1 MIFMFEVRVV
11 IPNPKI
17 DLFFDQGLEISKKL
31 KVPWEQHTFWRTYN
45 QIHPMKFTFKQEIS
59 MELVLLQLELFS
71 ELPVKLLL
79 IWPKVVSF
87 LKKHCKLKPRTSI
100 FLGDTYVPTMERK

>member
-1 MIFMFEVRVV
+1 MFEVRAV
-11 IPNPKI
+11 ITNPII

-45 QIHPMKFTFKQEIS
+45 QIHPMKFTFKPEIS
-59 MELVLLQLELFS
+59 MELEFLQLELFS

-87 LKKHCKLKPRTSI
+87 
-100 FLGDTYVPTMERK
+100 F